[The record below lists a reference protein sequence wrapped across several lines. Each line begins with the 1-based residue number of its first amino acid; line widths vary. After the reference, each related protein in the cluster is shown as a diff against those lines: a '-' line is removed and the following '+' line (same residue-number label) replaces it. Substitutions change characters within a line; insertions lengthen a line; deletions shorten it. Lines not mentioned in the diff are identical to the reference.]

1 MRIAR
6 RLREFD
12 RADLIKRKRNRFVSL
27 YVDLAF
33 EDKLLDIL
41 EDKKHEKIKKKFQMI
56 ADMLVCGMPDTKEL
70 YGQEMNSFVSKDV
83 YAFKIKINGNHR
95 IYTKEF
101 NLESERR
108 IVLIEHRYKKSE
120 VLNKELRE
128 LVDRIGAYEY
138 EFQE

>member
-6 RLREFD
+6 RLREFE
-12 RADLIKRKRNRFVSL
+12 RTDLLERRRNRFVSL
-27 YVDLAF
+27 YVDSAF
-33 EDKLLDIL
+33 EDTLLDFL

-56 ADMLVCGMPDTKEL
+56 ADMLVCGMPVTKEL

>member
-6 RLREFD
+6 RLREFE

-33 EDKLLDIL
+33 EDKLLDFL
-41 EDKKHEKIKKKFQMI
+41 EDKKNKKIKKKFQMI
-56 ADMLVCGMPDTKEL
+56 ADMLVCGMPVTKEL
-70 YGQEMNSFVSKDV
+70 YGQEMNSSVSKDV

-108 IVLIEHRYKKSE
+108 IVLIEHRHKKSE
-120 VLNKELRE
+120 SLNKELRT
-128 LVDRIGAYEY
+128 LVDRIGTYEY